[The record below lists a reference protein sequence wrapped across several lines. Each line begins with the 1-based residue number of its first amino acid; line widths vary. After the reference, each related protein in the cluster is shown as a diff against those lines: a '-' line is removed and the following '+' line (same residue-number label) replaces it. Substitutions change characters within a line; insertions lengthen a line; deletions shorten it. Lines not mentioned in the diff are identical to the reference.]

1 MACLFAYF
9 QLFLNASSIFQIIE
23 QAQTRSQHTVSDA
36 MVFRKGNLDNPSLY
50 MIQDDSSAQET
61 VSSLPPWCLSLLFL
75 PFQTWTIARR
85 RNSPDQWTSSPMSST
100 FQRSFRKSSSFA
112 FHLPLLLGYE
122 SSCWGKCGPTNNLS
136 F

>member
-36 MVFRKGNLDNPSLY
+36 MVFWKGNGQPKPKH
-50 MIQDDSSAQET
+50 DSSAQET